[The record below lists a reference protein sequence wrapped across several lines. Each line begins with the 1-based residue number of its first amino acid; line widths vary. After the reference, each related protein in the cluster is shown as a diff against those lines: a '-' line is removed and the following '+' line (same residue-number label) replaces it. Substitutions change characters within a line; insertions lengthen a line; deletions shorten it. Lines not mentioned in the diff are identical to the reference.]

1 MRKLLLATNNKGKIL
16 EYQALLKGI
25 PYRMVMLSDC
35 AITTEVDES
44 GSTYKE
50 NAALK
55 ATAFARESGP
65 PSDRCYG
72 RPTGSFPGPLSTAG
86 ASRG

>member
-35 AITTEVDES
+35 AITTQVD
-44 GSTYKE
+44 
-50 NAALK
+50 
-55 ATAFARESGP
+55 
-65 PSDRCYG
+65 
-72 RPTGSFPGPLSTAG
+72 
-86 ASRG
+86 